1 MKIFDIMLLSI
12 MTYSLQAQDIPS
24 YNLKELQAEIY
35 TDEDVTYVVNF
46 WATWCAPCV
55 KELPYFEALN
65 EKYKEDDKVKVVL
78 VSLDFTLDRLVQY
91 AEKNKLKSDVVFFT
105 EKKPNQW
112 IPTFSEE
119 WTGSIP
125 ATIILN
131 GHKGVNDFYEQ
142 SFESIKEIED
152 LLPK

>member
-1 MKIFDIMLLSI
+1 MKFFTFLLFSCLAFTI
-12 MTYSLQAQDIPS
+12 QAQDIPS
-24 YNLKELQAEIY
+24 YNLEQLKAKIY

-65 EKYKEDDKVKVVL
+65 KKYADDDKVKVVL
-78 VSLDFTLDRLVQY
+78 VSLDFTQDRLVQY
-91 AEKNKLKSDVVFFT
+91 VEKNKIQSEVIFFT

-112 IPTFSEE
+112 IPEFSDE

-125 ATIILN
+125 ATIIIN
-131 GHKGVNDFYEQ
+131 GKKGVNDFYET
-142 SFESIKEIED
+142 SFESMKEIEA

>member
-1 MKIFDIMLLSI
+1 

-112 IPTFSEE
+112 IPAFSEE

-142 SFESIKEIED
+142 SFESMKEIEE

>member
-1 MKIFDIMLLSI
+1 MKIFAILLLSI

-91 AEKNKLKSDVVFFT
+91 AEKNKLKSDVVYFT

-112 IPTFSEE
+112 IPAFSEE

-142 SFESIKEIED
+142 SFESMKEIEE

>member
-1 MKIFDIMLLSI
+1 MKIFAILLLSI
-12 MTYSLQAQDIPS
+12 MTFTLQAQEIPS
-24 YNLKELQAEIY
+24 YNLEELQAEIY
-35 TDEDVTYVVNF
+35 TDEDVTYIVNF

-112 IPTFSEE
+112 IPAFSEE

-142 SFESIKEIED
+142 SFESMKEIEE